1 MKINLKNGEFI
12 SVSEEF
18 PMKIFEIGDILD
30 RLKIPDNKPIVQFS
44 ISEYDNMELPYT
56 LCRRKFSADIY
67 RLNLFAERLESL
79 ASSEMTA
86 FKSLLIAEPYCDF
99 EDILL
104 MTYGLDSVKIYPCEN
119 CCKLG
124 ETVIKNKMIT
134 ELESCSDEIL
144 ALLDREKV
152 GRLMQEREGG
162 VFVDG
167 HYCVTSGYEK
177 PDITIDIG
185 RPENCFFRLLIV
197 PEEEKIEQ
205 AQWISLPC
213 ETGIT
218 CDLCNGI
225 CLDFQSVLPNL
236 TLDDASKIDALN
248 DLAKLLSELS
258 HNDFVKLKA
267 VMELENVHEIS
278 DTLDCIG
285 RLDEYEFDRNIFDQS
300 DFGRAYLLK
309 NIHKN
314 FDCSAFKDMD
324 LHDFGQV
331 ILERKQ
337 GEITSYGVI
346 SGRGQE
352 LYSAL
357 TIEPEQQ
364 LEEELEEDFEL
375 EMGGLSL

>member
-1 MKINLKNGEFI
+1 MKINLKIGEFI
-12 SVSEEF
+12 SVSMEF
-18 PMKIFEIGDILD
+18 PMNIFEIRDILD
-30 RLKIPDNKPIVQFS
+30 RLKIPDDKPIVQFS

-56 LCRRKFSADIY
+56 LCRRDFSADIY
-67 RLNLFAERLESL
+67 RLNLFAERLEKL
-79 ASSEMTA
+79 YSSRMTA
-86 FKSLLIAEPYCDF
+86 FKSLLIANPESSFD
-99 EDILL
+99 DMLL
-104 MTYGLDSVKIYPCEN
+104 MTYGLNSVMIYPCEN

-124 ETVIKNKMIT
+124 ETVIKNKMMP
-134 ELESCSDEIL
+134 ELKKCSDEIL

-152 GRLMQEREGG
+152 GRLMQQREIG
-162 VFVDG
+162 VFIDG
-167 HYCVTSGYEK
+167 NYCIISGYEK

-205 AQWISLPC
+205 AQWISLPFDA
-213 ETGIT
+213 EMTS
-218 CDLCNGI
+218 DLCNGI
-225 CLDFQSVLPNL
+225 CLNFQSALPNL
-236 TLDDASKIDALN
+236 TLDEASKIDALN

-258 HNDFVKLKA
+258 HDDFVKLKA

-278 DTLDCIG
+278 DTLNCIG

-324 LHDFGQV
+324 LYDFGQV

-357 TIEPEQQ
+357 TVQPEQQ
-364 LEEELEEDFEL
+364 LEEELEEDFEP